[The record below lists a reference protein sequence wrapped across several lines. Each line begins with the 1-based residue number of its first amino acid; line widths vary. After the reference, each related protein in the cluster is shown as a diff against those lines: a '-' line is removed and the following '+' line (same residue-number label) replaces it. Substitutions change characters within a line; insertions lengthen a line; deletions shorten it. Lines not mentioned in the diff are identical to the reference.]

1 MNNINQYLIFCF
13 IFPLLSISLFQI
25 LYFFFFLLI
34 SGIILCLLGNLL
46 MRLYIYRH
54 NPDNE
59 KSSSYEC
66 GFFPKNDAPIKHEIS
81 FYTVGLTFLIFDLE
95 LLLIFPFVFS
105 IIYATTVSSQTVM
118 IFLILLGL
126 DFFYELYY
134 EVNDQSIKASPI
146 PHNIKQLLL

>member
-1 MNNINQYLIFCF
+1 
-13 IFPLLSISLFQI
+13 
-25 LYFFFFLLI
+25 
-34 SGIILCLLGNLL
+34 

-66 GFFPKNDAPIKHEIS
+66 GFFPNNDAPIKHEIS

-105 IIYATTVSSQTVM
+105 IIYATTVSS
-118 IFLILLGL
+118 
-126 DFFYELYY
+126 
-134 EVNDQSIKASPI
+134 
-146 PHNIKQLLL
+146 